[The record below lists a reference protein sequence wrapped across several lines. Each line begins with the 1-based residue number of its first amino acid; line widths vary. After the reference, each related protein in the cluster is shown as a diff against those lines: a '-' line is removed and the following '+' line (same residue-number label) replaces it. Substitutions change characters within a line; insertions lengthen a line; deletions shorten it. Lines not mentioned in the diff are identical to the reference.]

1 MLKKKYLK
9 IKKNNFEMKCRFCSK
24 PLKHVLIDL
33 GHAAPSNFFLE
44 KKLNSKPEVWY
55 PLVIYVCDKC
65 WLVQTKDYL
74 ETDEIFSS
82 NYHYFSSYS
91 KDWLS
96 QCKRYVDKITKKL
109 ELYKE
114 NKFVVEVASNDGYLL
129 QYFKEKKIKNL
140 GVEPTKSTAAIAKK
154 KGLNVVQKFFNKN
167 IANEI
172 KKKYKKADLIIANNV
187 LAHVPDI
194 NNFVKGFKVLLNK
207 NGVATFEFQYL
218 SNIIKYGQF
227 DTLYHEHY
235 SYLSLTFLKKLFKEN
250 NLKIY
255 DVEKLPTHGGSLRV
269 YVTHIDSR
277 KNKETE
283 LCKKMFEKEKFDGM
297 NKIKF
302 YQKFNLKA
310 EKIKYDLLEFLIKIK
325 KNKKKVMAYGA
336 ASKGNTLL
344 NYCGIRKDLVSCIID
359 ANVNK
364 INKYAP
370 GSHIK
375 VVSEKNIQQE
385 KPEYILIL
393 PWNLKNE
400 IINQLKY
407 IKKWKGKFLIPVPK
421 LKII

>member
-1 MLKKKYLK
+1 
-9 IKKNNFEMKCRFCSK
+9 MKCRFCSNNLRHK
-24 PLKHVLIDL
+24 LIDL
-33 GHAAPSNFFLE
+33 GHAAPSNFFLDEQLNNKFE
-44 KKLNSKPEVWY
+44 KWY
-55 PLVIYVCDKC
+55 PLIIYVCNKC

-74 ETDEIFSS
+74 NSNEIFSS

-91 KDWLS
+91 KDWLD
-96 QCKRYVDKITKKL
+96 QCKTYVDKITNKLKL
-109 ELYKE
+109 EQKS
-114 NKFVVEVASNDGYLL
+114 KFVVEVASNDGYLL
-129 QYFKEKKIKNL
+129 QYFQKKNITNL
-140 GVEPTKSTAAIAKK
+140 GVEPTKSTATAAKK
-154 KGLNVVQKFFNKN
+154 KGLNVIQEFFNKGV
-167 IANEI
+167 ANEI
-172 KKKYKKADLIIANNV
+172 RKKYQKADLIIANNV

-194 NNFVKGFKVLLNK
+194 NGFVQGFKVLLNA

-235 SYLSLTFLKKLFKEN
+235 SYLSLTFLKKLFKKN
-250 NLKIY
+250 NLKIF

-269 YVTHIDSR
+269 HVAHASSR
-277 KNKETE
+277 NNKETE
-283 LCKKMFEKEKFDGM
+283 VCKIMFKKEKFDGM
-297 NKIKF
+297 NQIKY

-325 KNKKKVMAYGA
+325 KKKKKVMAYGA

-344 NYCGIRKDLVSCIID
+344 NYCGIRSDLISFIID
-359 ANVNK
+359 ANINK

-375 VVSEKNIQQE
+375 VVSEINIKRE

-400 IINQLKY
+400 IIKQLNY
-407 IKKWKGKFLIPVPK
+407 IKKWKGKFIVHIPK
-421 LKII
+421 LKIF